1 MFLMILD
8 EFDAHATG
16 LSNASK
22 NIENEP
28 KIPKKPRGGHFI
40 RRHTLLEPAPQGMG
54 APQATESTQQNGV
67 EALRSFPGRSRPLL
81 EVHLMSATRAKIEI
95 CPE

>member
-1 MFLMILD
+1 MPGA
-8 EFDAHATG
+8 AHGKSGTDLHMG
-16 LSNASK
+16 CSV
-22 NIENEP
+22 P
-28 KIPKKPRGGHFI
+28 PRSGKTH
-40 RRHTLLEPAPQGMG
+40 LVPYSVSVLEPAPQGMG